1 MSDNPSETS
10 NYLRF
15 LAVFVDIGTERLLKL
30 LYHYQPKETINT
42 YLSSG
47 KVRSKLEKVLHGQKF
62 KKVTSGYA
70 NVDEFDVS
78 VLGTLLDELF
88 TGIVPPNIATDLKKL
103 RSMRN
108 KLVGHRHKASL
119 TSEETEQIFGE
130 LEIILVRITGIV
142 KPNEEEQLAR
152 KIEAYKT
159 MKLDSSQKDMYLTK
173 INEWH
178 DELQEKVKELLEQ
191 TNDLKLFFKGVSD
204 KYSSYVALLLHAG
217 PLVLTAY
224 LNEAIRMQ
232 RQTLAE
238 FLIYNRELLQTE
250 LNTQDGIKQ
259 LYPRIDEGETR
270 PNTDMNTWDL
280 YVLANVILI
289 VFRRSMKRK
298 ERRNIEGILRAREN
312 YAAEAI
318 EALDRERFSHCCENL
333 VHNIMSLAEDL
344 DEDIE
349 SQCDELIKAY
359 RSGKKDRDDLDK
371 YMKRLKCH
379 DLGIVSLSEK
389 YEDHI
394 KKLKQ
399 AVEET
404 DEARIDFKKWP
415 EIEIKIQ
422 VTCEDPEKRK
432 QAELLIQKSLGY
444 SNEEIESGQEISAL
458 LEIRQKIENM
468 PSVHVVAVKQNSVIL
483 AVRCESKQ
491 GLLQLIDFIVGQ
503 GFKENLNESAFELDD
518 IFNET
523 FCLQGYF
530 TLESVLESVRNAH
543 SDNFQSE
550 QDEGFI
556 LPIACSSPEEN
567 RKFERA
573 VQHREH
579 SEYRGEIYE
588 RERKYFSDRESMHG
602 ISPDS
607 RQNLNVQ
614 QNEIQ
619 QALNNELRTEK
630 ERVVALQHEKSIV
643 EREKMEAERQL
654 EEAEVRI
661 DALEKEWRNVE
672 KIIEENQRREREMR
686 SQIAELE
693 VENSRLA
700 YQIYEIETTERDI
713 ERTKFDS
720 QSAMDRTTP
729 SRDTTETIHQIQK
742 LQAQLEQTKQ
752 QFIQRENTLLARL
765 EEAEEARLKA
775 TKQAT
780 SKAYSQIWKSEKA
793 DLKDYLE
800 KSEKERKELERVL
813 RVAKKDNMDMSTKLF
828 EMKIKMSEVEENYYE
843 KLSKTS
849 SEEYIL
855 KQEIEDL
862 KEDLATEV
870 RLRKEYI
877 LRNAVLAEE
886 IRAIRERLD
895 IVDQEQ
901 TLNKVHLEKDLDRV
915 YRRNSNMRRYQP
927 RYRTPLLQTKKSGQ
941 FYMKSPLQ
949 SSEFKFY

>member
-415 EIEIKIQ
+415 
-422 VTCEDPEKRK
+422 
-432 QAELLIQKSLGY
+432 
-444 SNEEIESGQEISAL
+444 
-458 LEIRQKIENM
+458 
-468 PSVHVVAVKQNSVIL
+468 
-483 AVRCESKQ
+483 
-491 GLLQLIDFIVGQ
+491 
-503 GFKENLNESAFELDD
+503 
-518 IFNET
+518 
-523 FCLQGYF
+523 
-530 TLESVLESVRNAH
+530 
-543 SDNFQSE
+543 DNFQSE

-713 ERTKFDS
+713 ERTKAIHRKTNFDS